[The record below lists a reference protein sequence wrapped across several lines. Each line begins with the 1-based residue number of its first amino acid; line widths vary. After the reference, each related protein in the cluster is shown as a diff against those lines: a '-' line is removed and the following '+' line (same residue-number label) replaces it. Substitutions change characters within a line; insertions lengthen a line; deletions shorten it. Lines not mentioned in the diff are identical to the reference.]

1 MEKNPPDAGGCA
13 MRSAIMFSVA
23 YPHNLSVV
31 MVGRIF
37 WYGFFVSDADIGL
50 ANEPHAAAA
59 SSSVLTER

>member
-1 MEKNPPDAGGCA
+1 